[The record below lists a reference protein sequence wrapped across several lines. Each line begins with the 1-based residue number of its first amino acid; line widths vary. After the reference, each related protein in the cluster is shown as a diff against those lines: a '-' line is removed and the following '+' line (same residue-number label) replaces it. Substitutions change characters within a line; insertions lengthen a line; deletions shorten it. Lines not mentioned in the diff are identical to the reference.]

1 MNEKY
6 GELIS
11 LLKSFN
17 GVVLAFSGGVD
28 STFLLAAGKRA
39 LGDRALA
46 VIGRSPTYPKREL
59 EAAIDLAER
68 IGARYKVIDTD
79 EMSRDEFR
87 QNAPSRCFHCK
98 TVLFTTVKAVA
109 EAEGLEQVIEGTNAD
124 DVGDFR
130 PGMEASKK
138 LGIRAPLLEVGL
150 TKKEIRELS
159 RELDLPT
166 WDKPA
171 MACLSSRIPY
181 GDEITLTKLG
191 RIEAVE
197 NGIRDLGFQELRV
210 RDHGNVA
217 RLELSRDRIQAA
229 ATPPVRDQI
238 ARIAKVA
245 GYKYICLDL
254 EGYRTGA
261 LNEVLPDSVKGQKE

>member
-6 GELIS
+6 EKLTA
-11 LLKSFN
+11 LLESFD
-17 GVVLAFSGGVD
+17 GVALAFSGGVD
-28 STFLLAAGKRA
+28 STFLLAAGKQA